1 MLDELAKI
9 REDALKRLENIK
21 SEEELSE
28 LNTSV
33 LGRNGALTAILRT
46 MGKLSA
52 ERRAQLGK
60 AANEVKQ
67 SIAEALEARKAM
79 LDAFAEQKI
88 NQAHPSLRDECA
100 FLVVPPCFTAR
111 NVPNASA
118 KLRSQTAA
126 VQGCLK
132 KTLSGLTRQRLHI
145 CPGLNPLLSVNEPE
159 EYRRTRHGANSRFG
173 RQNFTAAAP
182 ERTL

>member
-79 LDAFAEQKI
+79 LTHLQSKSALKTKPLTLPFRALSSCR
-88 NQAHPSLRDECA
+88 P
-100 FLVVPPCFTAR
+100 
-111 NVPNASA
+111 ASSTRLPRYIA
-118 KLRSQTAA
+118 KSAMRLLDWASQP
-126 VQGCLK
+126 LK
-132 KTLSGLTRQRLHI
+132 GPKSNMTILTSQ
-145 CPGLNPLLSVNEPE
+145 S
-159 EYRRTRHGANSRFG
+159 
-173 RQNFTAAAP
+173 
-182 ERTL
+182 

>member
-52 ERRAQLGK
+52 SM
-60 AANEVKQ
+60 V
-67 SIAEALEARKAM
+67 
-79 LDAFAEQKI
+79 
-88 NQAHPSLRDECA
+88 
-100 FLVVPPCFTAR
+100 
-111 NVPNASA
+111 
-118 KLRSQTAA
+118 
-126 VQGCLK
+126 
-132 KTLSGLTRQRLHI
+132 
-145 CPGLNPLLSVNEPE
+145 
-159 EYRRTRHGANSRFG
+159 
-173 RQNFTAAAP
+173 
-182 ERTL
+182 

>member
-79 LDAFAEQKI
+79 LDDIMNYYHKDAY
-88 NQAHPSLRDECA
+88 
-100 FLVVPPCFTAR
+100 
-111 NVPNASA
+111 
-118 KLRSQTAA
+118 
-126 VQGCLK
+126 
-132 KTLSGLTRQRLHI
+132 
-145 CPGLNPLLSVNEPE
+145 NP
-159 EYRRTRHGANSRFG
+159 
-173 RQNFTAAAP
+173 
-182 ERTL
+182 

>member
-60 AANEVKQ
+60 AASRPIGCRQLFIPRPAQIFMGV
-67 SIAEALEARKAM
+67 L
-79 LDAFAEQKI
+79 
-88 NQAHPSLRDECA
+88 C
-100 FLVVPPCFTAR
+100 T
-111 NVPNASA
+111 
-118 KLRSQTAA
+118 KLRTETST
-126 VQGCLK
+126 
-132 KTLSGLTRQRLHI
+132 S
-145 CPGLNPLLSVNEPE
+145 
-159 EYRRTRHGANSRFG
+159 
-173 RQNFTAAAP
+173 
-182 ERTL
+182 

>member
-79 LDAFAEQKI
+79 LDAFAEQKRI
-88 NQAHPSLRDECA
+88 EDETVDVT
-100 FLVVPPCFTAR
+100 LPGR
-111 NVPNASA
+111 Y
-118 KLRSQTAA
+118 RAA
-126 VQGCLK
+126 VRQAQPAYQGISRNPRCACWI
-132 KTLSGLTRQRLHI
+132 GLHNL
-145 CPGLNPLLSVNEPE
+145 
-159 EYRRTRHGANSRFG
+159 
-173 RQNFTAAAP
+173 
-182 ERTL
+182 